1 RQVCTFYLDGL
12 FLGVDVQQ
20 VQEVIRYHEMTRVP
34 RAPHV
39 VEGLINLRGQIVTA
53 IDLRRRLEL
62 TDRSNGQLPMNVVV
76 RTSDGV
82 VSLLVDEIGDVLE
95 VDEDA
100 FERPPE
106 TLQGVARELIQ
117 GTYKLKDQLL
127 LLLDTEKAV
136 SVSAETIRTPLTGWP
151 TRQRLRV
158 SQRGPA
164 ESKLT
169 AESDGDSTD
178 ASAGSA
184 SDASLFVRLGGDAA
198 ISTVV
203 ERFYEHVL
211 DDNEL
216 RPFFNLERMGWLKK
230 RQKQFFT
237 QALGGPA
244 AYRGASMKSAHRKL
258 EIGQHHFD
266 RVATHLVSALEGC
279 GVSKPLV
286 NEVVALVAPLAKD
299 IVNSPAVVC

>member
-62 TDRSNGQLPMNVVV
+62 TDRPAEQLPMNVVV
-76 RTSDGV
+76 RTDDGV

-95 VDEDA
+95 VDEDS

-106 TLQGVARELIQ
+106 TLQGLARELIQ

-136 SVSAETIRTPLTGWP
+136 SISTETIRPQP
-151 TRQRLRV
+151 TDRPAKLRR
-158 SQRGPA
+158 SWR
-164 ESKLT
+164 
-169 AESDGDSTD
+169 
-178 ASAGSA
+178 
-184 SDASLFVRLGGDAA
+184 
-198 ISTVV
+198 
-203 ERFYEHVL
+203 HVQ
-211 DDNEL
+211 N
-216 RPFFNLERMGWLKK
+216 
-230 RQKQFFT
+230 
-237 QALGGPA
+237 AL
-244 AYRGASMKSAHRKL
+244 
-258 EIGQHHFD
+258 
-266 RVATHLVSALEGC
+266 
-279 GVSKPLV
+279 
-286 NEVVALVAPLAKD
+286 
-299 IVNSPAVVC
+299 